1 MMVFAKVN
9 RTLTMQSR
17 REIAYFRV
25 VFQQDYSDLRDC
37 GNVTGVAGQKTND
50 RAAISLYRYPSPDRP
65 AYSPSR
71 PITGFRLFARK
82 NRSDI
87 GYHAEIAIDQGAG
100 CANRGAIDT
109 TTTIGLRLC
118 KRHQSSLRQW
128 QYLVWQVA
136 STTTWSAA
144 LPARAQALWPQK
156 CWAQT
161 AQAQCWPVQ
170 PQAFF
175 VTTQACAPAA
185 KLDNRAHAGRA
196 MNRNRRRGYAPAA
209 VLRFGDE
216 K

>member
-1 MMVFAKVN
+1 MMDFAKVN
-9 RTLTMQSR
+9 RMLTMQSR
-17 REIAYFRV
+17 REIAHFRV
-25 VFQQDYSDLRDC
+25 VSQHDYSGLNYC
-37 GNVTGVAGQKTND
+37 GNLFCVAGQKMD
-50 RAAISLYRYPSPDRP
+50 DPAAISLYRYPSPDRP

-82 NRSDI
+82 MRSDI

-156 CWAQT
+156 CWEQT
-161 AQAQCWPVQ
+161 VQAQCWPVQ
-170 PQAFF
+170 PLAFF

-185 KLDNRAHAGRA
+185 KVDNRAHAGRV
-196 MNRNRRRGYAPAA
+196 MNRNRRRGYASAA